1 MVGKASCDGAACV
14 SVCDFVCVC
23 VILCLSERVSMWKRE
38 GGEKARQLEKV
49 TLPVAQYVIPT
60 GTGV

>member
-1 MVGKASCDGAACV
+1 MCVFASELGSKRV
-14 SVCDFVCVC
+14 K
-23 VILCLSERVSMWKRE
+23 EREKE

>member
-1 MVGKASCDGAACV
+1 MCV
-14 SVCDFVCVC
+14 FVAKLESKRVK
-23 VILCLSERVSMWKRE
+23 ERERERERQRE
-38 GGEKARQLEKV
+38 GREKAYQLEKV

>member
-1 MVGKASCDGAACV
+1 MVGKASCDSAAR
-14 SVCDFVCVC
+14 CVC
-23 VILCLSERVSMWKRE
+23 VWAGEQACERDEE
-38 GGEKARQLEKV
+38 GGEKAQKLEKV

>member
-1 MVGKASCDGAACV
+1 MSKVESKHV
-14 SVCDFVCVC
+14 KK
-23 VILCLSERVSMWKRE
+23 ERQKE
-38 GGEKARQLEKV
+38 GGEKAHELEKV

>member
-1 MVGKASCDGAACV
+1 MVGKASCDSAAR
-14 SVCDFVCVC
+14 CVC
-23 VILCLSERVSMWKRE
+23 VWAREASVRKRDEE
-38 GGEKARQLEKV
+38 GGEKAHKLEKV

>member
-1 MVGKASCDGAACV
+1 MCV
-14 SVCDFVCVC
+14 CVRVCVCVCVCVCDFVW